1 MSAVAQEP
9 HLQLNDPQAVEA
21 LLSQYGGMMAYIVGG
36 ILSDPHEAEECLA
49 QVRAKLWEK
58 AALYDGDKASIPTW
72 ITAVCRNAAYDRLR
86 ALERQGRRSGE
97 LPPDTPDPK
106 PGPEEEVLRRERAA
120 ALKQALGTLSRGD
133 YNLFYRKY
141 YYLQS
146 TARIAAEL
154 GTTERAVEGRL
165 YRIRKKLQKQLGGD
179 VL

>member
-1 MSAVAQEP
+1 MNS
-9 HLQLNDPQAVEA
+9 NDRIHR
-21 LLSQYGGMMAYIVGG
+21 LLAEYSPMMEYIVRG

-49 QVRAKLWEK
+49 QVKARLWEK
-58 AALYDGDKASIPTW
+58 ADSYDPAKASPATW

-86 ALERQGRRSGE
+86 ALERRAARQGE
-97 LPPDTPDPK
+97 LSETTPDPA
-106 PGPEEEVLRRERAA
+106 PGPEEEILRRERAEN
-120 ALKQALGTLSRGD
+120 LRRALGTLNSGD
-133 YNLFYRKY
+133 RQLFYRKY

-165 YRIRKKLQKQLGGD
+165 YRIRKKLQNQLGGD